1 MENYKSD
8 YYNPETFEKTEIETK
23 IPVDL
28 VNEVKQTLDNIEGYM
43 ITPAMINPEGESVV
57 FGIMDM
63 NDRTLK
69 YKLSITPNN

>member
-1 MENYKSD
+1 MENYKSE

-28 VNEVKQTLDNIEGYM
+28 VEQIHRDLNTLRGYFV
-43 ITPAMINPEGESVV
+43 TPTLINPEDNSVV
-57 FGIMDM
+57 FGVMNI

-69 YKLSITPNN
+69 YKVTISPNN

>member
-1 MENYKSD
+1 MENYKSE
-8 YYNPETFEKTEIETK
+8 YYNPETFEKSEIETK

-69 YKLSITPNN
+69 YKLLITPNN

>member
-1 MENYKSD
+1 MENYKSE
-8 YYNPETFEKTEIETK
+8 YYNPETFEKSEIETK